1 MIEENSGRDATFLY
15 ALARDGE
22 THEIVAYLK
31 QSDKAVIRRRCAEL
45 LGDLSDGSAHDDE
58 VAVRGLI
65 DAVLKDENDSVRAR
79 AIDALYRHGDDALR
93 RLINRIGDV
102 DVEDVEQWSP
112 REVLTAWLDAEY
124 PEFRLVAAR
133 ALGDIGD
140 ERAVTR
146 LVDTL
151 TDPAPRVRAQVARS
165 CSQIGDSRCV
175 DPLADRLDD
184 PNVTVQRAAASALG
198 AIGTT
203 EALEPL
209 VPVTQADD
217 TELRRIAIEELGQY
231 GTLDPIVV
239 LIRCLDDDPESVR
252 RTAMLSLFQLFVNSS
267 SDREQAIRATV
278 VDQLEQID
286 TEAVVPLVRDIMDE
300 SQRWR
305 IRRNAAWLLG
315 AITDPDSDYRD
326 TVYDRLIAALNDEDQ
341 RTAQLAA
348 ASLADLPSS
357 ELQKRLQMYVHDD
370 KNGGAAVERAE
381 YVLEE
386 IGGATDRELVT
397 NSIDYTYVRDPAD
410 YTEHRRSD
418 DDD

>member
-1 MIEENSGRDATFLY
+1 MIDENPAKDATFLY

-22 THEIVAYLK
+22 TRDLVMYLK
-31 QSDKAVIRRRCAEL
+31 QSDKAVIRRRCAEI

-65 DAVLKDENDSVRAR
+65 DAVLKDEDDSVRAR
-79 AIDALYRHGDDALR
+79 AIDALYRYGDDALH
-93 RLINRIGDV
+93 RLINRITDV

-133 ALGDIGD
+133 ALGDSGD

-146 LVDTL
+146 LVDAL

-165 CSQIGDSRCV
+165 CGQIGDPRCV
-175 DPLADRLDD
+175 DPLADRLGD
-184 PNVTVQRAAASALG
+184 PNVIVQRAAANALG

-252 RTAMLSLFQLFVNSS
+252 RAAMLSLFQLFVNSS
-267 SDREQAIRATV
+267 SDQEETIRATV
-278 VDQLEQID
+278 VDQLERID
-286 TEAVVPLVRDIMDE
+286 TEAVVPLVRDIMEE

-326 TVYDRLIAALNDEDQ
+326 TVYDCLLAALDDEDQ

-348 ASLADLPSS
+348 ASLADLPSR

-370 KNGGAAVERAE
+370 DNEDAAVERAE
-381 YVLEE
+381 YVLQE
-386 IGGATDRELVT
+386 IGAATDSELVT

-410 YTEHRRSD
+410 YTEHRRTD
-418 DDD
+418 NGD